1 MNFELPELDRK
12 GTQRAVEAALTKYRL
27 YKTIFPEERE
37 ASTTASYDAIGGGRS
52 NSITDQTSSIAI
64 ENADETAY
72 RKRFCERLERAVD
85 RLPKLEKFLI
95 KERYMCEDA
104 EYITDYKVY
113 SFVFQP
119 PISEK
124 TYAKIRWKAF
134 YKLALNMNIAVIQT
148 PGS

>member
-1 MNFELPELDRK
+1 MDFELPELDRNATK
-12 GTQRAVEAALTKYRL
+12 EQVEKALSKYRL
-27 YKTIFPEERE
+27 YKSILPDERE

-64 ENADETAY
+64 DNADEAAY
-72 RKRFCERLERAVD
+72 RKRFCERLERAVN

-95 KERYMCEDA
+95 EERYMREDA